1 MGKNKILLFYGIIFF
16 TININISGQNLAS
29 TVHNLSVSGPG
40 SIKATSE
47 TELCIFC
54 HTPHNSS
61 PRAPLWNKSDPGVSY
76 TLYNSSTSE
85 AAIGQ
90 PDGAS
95 LLCLSCHDGTIALGS
110 VLSRT
115 TNIGFNSGVTT
126 MPSGETNL
134 STDLSDDHPI
144 SFLYNSTLAA
154 SDGQLVDPSVL
165 PQNVSLENGKLQ
177 CISCHDPHKN
187 DFTNFLVEDTRYS
200 ALCVTCHDKTN
211 WNLSSHKTS
220 TSVWNGSGT
229 DPWPRSSFLTV
240 AENACKSCHA
250 PHNAAGNQRLLNY
263 SKDEDN
269 CIVCHNGNVASKDI
283 QSELVKPYS
292 HDVYS
297 YDQLHDPSESGVI
310 ITTHVE
316 CQDCHNPHQANN
328 ITASAPDASGV
339 LAGVPGVNTSGNAVT
354 SVQYQYELCYKCH
367 ADSPNKPNSP
377 TYRQIEQNNVR
388 LEFDVNN
395 PSYHPIEAAG
405 VNQDVRSLISPYTE
419 SSIIYCTDCH
429 ASNETGA
436 PKGPHGS
443 IYPQILKYNY
453 VRVDG
458 TNESSQSYELC
469 YQCHDRNQIINGMG
483 RFEKK
488 VHRKHIIDE
497 DISCNSCHDP
507 HGISSSQGNSTNNT
521 HLINFD
527 LSVVSPYNG
536 RLEFVDLGNYSG
548 KCYLE
553 CHGEQHKPESY

>member
-1 MGKNKILLFYGIIFF
+1 MVKSKLFYAVII
-16 TININISGQNLAS
+16 ISIAFNLSLNGQNLSS

-47 TELCIFC
+47 TELCVFC

-95 LLCLSCHDGTIALGS
+95 ILCLSCHDGTIALGS
-110 VLSRT
+110 VLSKT
-115 TNIGFNSGVTT
+115 TDIGFNSGVTT
-126 MPSGETNL
+126 MPAGESNL

-144 SFLYNSTLAA
+144 SFIYNSTLAFN
-154 SDGQLVDPSVL
+154 DGQLNDPSAL
-165 PQNVSLENGKLQ
+165 PQYITLENGKLQ
-177 CISCHDPHKN
+177 CTSCHDPHKN
-187 DFTNFLVEDTRYS
+187 DFGNFLVEDNQFS
-200 ALCVTCHDKTN
+200 ALCLACHDKTN
-211 WNLSSHKTS
+211 WDISSHKTS
-220 TSVWNGSGT
+220 NATWNGSGV
-229 DPWPRSSFLTV
+229 DPWPKSDYTTV
-240 AENACKSCHA
+240 AENACESCHA
-250 PHNAAGNQRLLNY
+250 PHNAAHSQRLLNY

-297 YDQLHDPSESGVI
+297 YDQLHDPSESGT
-310 ITTHVE
+310 ITTKHVE
-316 CQDCHNPHQANN
+316 CQDCHNPHQVNN
-328 ITASAPDASGV
+328 ITASAPAASGYIE
-339 LAGVPGVNTSGNAVT
+339 GVSGVSTTGTAVNP
-354 SVQYQYELCYKCH
+354 VQYQYELCYKCH
-367 ADSPNKPNSP
+367 ADSPDKPSSP

-405 VNQDVRSLISPYTE
+405 VNQNVRSLISPYTE
-419 SSIIYCTDCH
+419 SSIIFCTDCH

-458 TNESSQSYELC
+458 TSESSQTYELC
-469 YQCHDRNQIINGMG
+469 YQCHDRNIVNGAG
-483 RFEKK
+483 RFAGRI
-488 VHRKHIIDE
+488 HRRHIIVDKV
-497 DISCNSCHDP
+497 SCNTCHDP

-536 RLEFVDLGNYSG
+536 RLEFVDQGSYRGS
-548 KCYLE
+548 CYLK
-553 CHGEQHKPESY
+553 CHGKTHNPKSY